1 MNKLDFLLLLH
12 DKLAALPS
20 DEVERGL
27 NFYSEMIED
36 RMEEGMTEEEAVA
49 SVGSVD
55 EIAAQ
60 IAADIPL
67 VKIAKKNLKPKR
79 RLAAWEIV
87 LIVLGSPIWIS
98 LAAAAFAV
106 IVSIFAVFW
115 SVIVSLWAVF
125 AALCGVG
132 VGLPVGG
139 IVFVACGNAL
149 SGVAAIG
156 VGLASAGL
164 AIFAFFGCLAATKGA
179 AWLTKQSVIGI
190 KKCFVK
196 KEGAA

>member
-1 MNKLDFLLLLH
+1 MNKIDFLLLLH
-12 DKLAALPS
+12 DKLSALPAE
-20 DEVERGL
+20 EVEEGL

-36 RMEEGMTEEEAVA
+36 RIDEGMTEEEAVA

-55 EIAAQ
+55 DIAAQ

-79 RLAAWEIV
+79 RLAAWEVV

-98 LAAAAFAV
+98 LAATAFAV

-125 AALCGVG
+125 VSLA
-132 VGLPVGG
+132 
-139 IVFVACGNAL
+139 ACGGAL
-149 SGVAAIG
+149 PIAGVIFLCTGSTAGGVTAIAT
-156 VGLASAGL
+156 GLASAGL

-179 AWLTKQSVIGI
+179 AWLTKRTIIGI
-190 KKCFVK
+190 KRSFIR
-196 KEGAA
+196 KERA

>member
-1 MNKLDFLLLLH
+1 MNKLKFLLLLH
-12 DKLAALPS
+12 DKLSALPT
-20 DEVERGL
+20 DEVEEGL

-36 RMEEGMTEEEAVA
+36 RMDEGMTEEEAVA
-49 SVGSVD
+49 SLGSVD

-67 VKIAKKNLKPKR
+67 AKIAKKAMKPKR
-79 RLAAWEIV
+79 RLSVLEIV

-98 LAAAAFAV
+98 LLAAAFSV
-106 IVSIFAVFW
+106 IISLFAAFW

-139 IVFVACGNAL
+139 IIFVASGNVL
-149 SGVAAIG
+149 SGVAAIA

-179 AWLTKQSVIGI
+179 VWLTKQTVIGI
-190 KKCFVK
+190 KKSFIR
-196 KEGAA
+196 KERA

>member
-1 MNKLDFLLLLH
+1 MNKLKFLLLLH
-12 DKLAALPS
+12 DKLAALPT
-20 DEVERGL
+20 DEVEEGL

-36 RMEEGMTEEEAVA
+36 RMDEGMTEEEAVA
-49 SVGSVD
+49 SLGSVD

-67 VKIAKKNLKPKR
+67 AKIAKKAMKPKR
-79 RLAAWEIV
+79 RLSVLEIV

-98 LAAAAFAV
+98 LLAAAFSV
-106 IVSIFAVFW
+106 IISLFAAFW

-139 IVFVACGNAL
+139 IIFVASGNVL

-179 AWLTKQSVIGI
+179 AWLTKQTVIGI
-190 KKCFVK
+190 KKSFIR
-196 KEGAA
+196 KERA

>member
-1 MNKLDFLLLLH
+1 MTKLKFLLLLH

-20 DEVERGL
+20 DEVEQGL

-125 AALCGVG
+125 ASLCGVG
-132 VGLPVGG
+132 VGLPLGG
-139 IVFVACGNAL
+139 IVLAVTGDAL
-149 SGVAAIG
+149 AGVAAIG

-179 AWLTKQSVIGI
+179 AWLTKQTVIGI
-190 KKCFVK
+190 KRCFIR
-196 KEGAA
+196 KERA

>member
-1 MNKLDFLLLLH
+1 MNKLKFLLLLH
-12 DKLAALPS
+12 DKLAALPT
-20 DEVERGL
+20 DEVEEGL

-36 RMEEGMTEEEAVA
+36 RMDEGMTEEEAVA
-49 SVGSVD
+49 SLGSVD

-67 VKIAKKNLKPKR
+67 AKIAKKAMKPKR
-79 RLAAWEIV
+79 RLSVLEIV

-98 LAAAAFAV
+98 LLAAAFSV
-106 IVSIFAVFW
+106 IISLFAAFW

-139 IVFVACGNAL
+139 IIFVASGNVL

-179 AWLTKQSVIGI
+179 AWLTKQTVIGI
-190 KKCFVK
+190 KKSFIR
-196 KEGAA
+196 KERG